1 MPIVEALGWIV
12 ITFGS
17 NMALGPGHVL
27 EGVNEAFARG
37 VDSGD
42 SCWDRVAGEE
52 GSYGGPENYTLDLIC
67 NYRLKKETVTK
78 DVTSW
83 SLTRG

>member
-1 MPIVEALGWIV
+1 MAIVEALGWIA

-17 NMALGPGHVL
+17 NMALQPGHAL
-27 EGVNEAFARG
+27 AGVNEAFARG

-52 GSYGGPENYTLDLIC
+52 GSYGGPENYTLDLLC
-67 NYRLKKETVTK
+67 NYRLHKETVTK
-78 DVTSW
+78 DVTTW
-83 SLTRG
+83 KIKRN